1 MNSLSD
7 KKYRA
12 IISNAPNY
20 ISTLLTAGWIRCE
33 VDTEG
38 PAIAWTEWHPETKRF
53 SVHFHESAAAMS
65 PGAIRTL
72 WRHEIGHIVFNHF
85 GKEFCSPED
94 PHRSMQE
101 GMVVA
106 DIQVNT
112 YLHEAAKMA
121 EIGKTAIAMMP
132 DLESSN
138 SEHEPKG
145 YIDPDEW
152 LPKIG
157 LNVDEYPYDVIHT
170 YLHDWVDE
178 QREQSQDGDSNGEG
192 QPQLQSCGG
201 VRGVGEQD
209 ETSAG
214 VSSAVV
220 AAVSGTP
227 HEGDEGGGESWGA
240 EPGQMRMRP
249 VGEELPS
256 WVHALEDFA
265 RSIVEVIL
273 DERRR
278 HARPSEIYKSVGVH
292 MPTVRPSWS
301 YKPSQVCFLVDTSG
315 SMLGELKYVSP
326 VIEYLARHNI
336 ETRLITG
343 DTYVT
348 FDDVVTS
355 IPDIVGGGGTD
366 ITPLFERAK
375 KYEPESI
382 ICFTDG
388 YVPAWPRDDGTPVLW
403 VGCQT
408 DVPFGIKA

>member
-20 ISTLLTAGWIRCE
+20 ISTLLTSGWIRCE

-53 SVHFHESAAAMS
+53 SVHFHESAADMS
-65 PGAIRTL
+65 PGAICTL

-85 GKEFCSPED
+85 GKEFCMPEN

-112 YLHEAAKMA
+112 YLHEAARMA
-121 EIGKTAIAMMP
+121 EIGTAAIAMMP
-132 DLESSN
+132 DLESKD

-178 QREQSQDGDSNGEG
+178 QNEQNGNGDGNGEG
-192 QPQLQSCGG
+192 QPQSPSCGG
-201 VRGVGEQD
+201 VRGVGEAD

-214 VSSAVV
+214 VSSAVI
-220 AAVSGTP
+220 AAVSGSTT
-227 HEGDEGGGESWGA
+227 DEDGNAAESWGT

-249 VGEELPS
+249 MGEELPS

-273 DERRR
+273 DERRK

-355 IPDIVGGGGTD
+355 IPNIVGGGGTD
-366 ITPLFERAK
+366 ITPLFVRAK

-388 YVPAWPRDDGTPVLW
+388 YVPAWPKDDGTPTLW
-403 VGCQT
+403 VGCRENPPYGQ
-408 DVPFGIKA
+408 VA